1 MDDHTKWSK
10 PGRERQKSYNSTY
23 MWNLKYNTN
32 ELIYDTKTDPQTENK
47 PVVANG
53 EREWGRDGLG
63 VWD

>member
-1 MDDHTKWSK
+1 
-10 PGRERQKSYNSTY
+10 

-32 ELIYDTKTDPQTENK
+32 ELIYETKTDPQTENK